1 MSAIGKR
8 VIYNG
13 NMHDSCPEFYPPE
26 GTVGRVVIEEI
37 CTYRVE
43 WPKGTTSDS
52 DYWWAKKE
60 DCTIIKEENEMDTE
74 RCCDDCG
81 EKIAEDDEF
90 YETADGRIICE
101 SCYEDSYFTCEDCG
115 DIYPMDD
122 AVSVNGGEMY
132 VCQDCAD
139 NTGNYHHCVSCDEYF
154 TSRSRGYYEL
164 ANGDCVCDRCADGNV
179 AECNDCGEYFWIDDM
194 EEDEDGWGDTIYFC
208 PNCARGRKKKI
219 HDYSYKPAPKYKVH
233 NHDEFW
239 TDDSIKELLFGVELE
254 IDKGNDP
261 EDVAEEITEAHDDI
275 YCKHD
280 GSLDHGVEIVSHP
293 CTLEYH
299 LKDLGW
305 DDICGIALSNNFKS
319 HEARTCGLHVHVGR
333 RQLSENISEQNDNI
347 AKIIILVDRHWDN
360 IVKFTR
366 RTESQLSRWAER
378 PEIINRV
385 KSLSDGVIGR
395 KVMNTIDN
403 CGRYQA
409 VNLQNRNTIEFR
421 IYNGT
426 LKAST
431 LYATLQF
438 TSNICKYAMTHSFD
452 DCFASQW
459 KDVAEYET
467 YPELAEYLVSR
478 NLDDVPYLEP
488 IARNT
493 VAVSESGEIKIG
505 SSVRIVNADGS
516 QVGALDRHIG
526 EVATVIAIADED
538 DCYDFALE
546 FDEGDWDFHS
556 AGGRGHSGRCY
567 WVYAGNIELVK
578 NEGGAEVCA

>member
-1 MSAIGKR
+1 MSAIGKK

-13 NMHDSCPEFYPPE
+13 NMHDTCPEFYPPK
-26 GTVGRVVIEEI
+26 GTVGRVVIEED
-37 CTYRVE
+37 CAYRVK

-52 DYWWAKKE
+52 DCWWTRKM
-60 DCTIIKEENEMDTE
+60 DCTIIEEENEMDAE

-81 EKIAEDDEF
+81 EKIAEGDEF

-101 SCYEDSYFTCEDCG
+101 RCYEDSYFTCEDCG
-115 DIYPMDD
+115 DIFPMDD
-122 AVSVNGGEMY
+122 AVSINNGEMY

-139 NTGNYHHCVSCDEYF
+139 VTGNYHHCVSCGEYF
-154 TSRSRGYYEL
+154 TPSYRGYYEL
-164 ANGDCVCDRCADGNV
+164 ANGDCVCDRCADGNI

-254 IDKGNDP
+254 VDKGNNP
-261 EDVAEEITEAHDDI
+261 EGVAEEITEAHDDI

-305 DDICGIALSNNFKS
+305 DDICDIALSNNFKS

-333 RQLSENISEQNDNI
+333 RQLGETISKRNDNI

-360 IVKFTR
+360 IVRFTR
-366 RTESQLSRWAER
+366 RTEEQLSHWASR
-378 PEIINRV
+378 PEIMDRIIDF
-385 KSLSDGVIGR
+385 SDGYIGP
-395 KVMNTIDN
+395 KVTDMIGGR
-403 CGRYQA
+403 GRYQA
-409 VNLQNRNTIEFR
+409 VNTQNRNTIEFR

-426 LKAST
+426 LKVST

-459 KDVAEYET
+459 KDVAEHET

-488 IARNT
+488 TARNT
-493 VAVSESGEIKIG
+493 VAVSEDGKIKVG
-505 SSVRIVNADGS
+505 SRVRIVNNDGAG
-516 QVGALDRHIG
+516 VFDLIHHIG
-526 EVATVIAIADED
+526 ERATVIADGTSG
-538 DCYDFALE
+538 YDFGIE
-546 FDEGDWDFHS
+546 FDNPSGDFHNLLGM
-556 AGGRGHSGRCY
+556 ARTDRGY
-567 WVYAGNIELVK
+567 WVHAGNIELVE

>member
-1 MSAIGKR
+1 
-8 VIYNG
+8 
-13 NMHDSCPEFYPPE
+13 
-26 GTVGRVVIEEI
+26 
-37 CTYRVE
+37 
-43 WPKGTTSDS
+43 
-52 DYWWAKKE
+52 
-60 DCTIIKEENEMDTE
+60 MDTE
-74 RCCDDCG
+74 RCCADCG
-81 EKIAEDDEF
+81 EKIAEGDEF

-122 AVSVNGGEMY
+122 AVSVNNGEMY

-139 NTGNYHHCVSCDEYF
+139 DTGNYHHCVSCDEYF

-164 ANGDCVCDRCADGNV
+164 ANGDCVCDRCADGNI
-179 AECNDCGEYFWIDDM
+179 AECNDCGEYFWIGDM

-219 HDYSYKPAPKYKVH
+219 HDYGYKPAPKYKVH

-254 IDKGNDP
+254 IDKGKDP

-280 GSLDHGVEIVSHP
+280 GSLDYGVEIVSHP

-347 AKIIILVDRHWDN
+347 AKIIILVDRHWDS

-366 RTESQLSRWAER
+366 RTEEQLSRWAER
-378 PEIINRV
+378 PEIID
-385 KSLSDGVIGR
+385 KIADFSDGVIGR
-395 KVMNTIDN
+395 KVMGAIN
-403 CGRYQA
+403 CRGRYQA

-426 LKAST
+426 LKVST

-467 YPELAEYLVSR
+467 YPELAEYLVAR

-488 IARNT
+488 AARN
-493 VAVSESGEIKIG
+493 AVTASEDGEIEIG
-505 SSVRIVNADGS
+505 SSVRIINAEGS
-516 QVGALDRHIG
+516 SVDALDRHIG
-526 EVATVIAIADED
+526 EIATVIAIADKD
-538 DCYDFALE
+538 DCFDFALE
-546 FDEGDWDFHS
+546 FDEGDYDFHN
-556 AGGRGHSGRCY
+556 AGSRGRSGHCY
-567 WVYAGNIELVK
+567 WVYAGNVELVK
-578 NEGGAEVCA
+578 NEGGAETCA

>member
-1 MSAIGKR
+1 MSVIGKK

-13 NMHDSCPEFYPPE
+13 AMHDTEPAFYPPE
-26 GTVGRVVIEEI
+26 GTVGRVVIEGEHS
-37 CTYRVE
+37 YQVQ
-43 WPKGTTSDS
+43 WPKGTTFDS
-52 DYWWAKKE
+52 DCWWARKMDCAIIEE
-60 DCTIIKEENEMDTE
+60 DKEMDTE
-74 RCCDDCG
+74 RCCADCG
-81 EKIAEDDEF
+81 EKIAEGDEF

-115 DIYPMDD
+115 EIYPMDD
-122 AVSVNGGEMY
+122 AVSINNGEMY

-139 NTGNYHHCVSCDEYF
+139 DTGNYYHCVSCDEYF
-154 TSRSRGYYEL
+154 TSRYRSRYEL
-164 ANGDCVCDRCADGNV
+164 ANGDCVCTNCADGEIG
-179 AECNDCGEYFWIDDM
+179 ECYECSELFWLDDM

-208 PNCARGRKKKI
+208 PSCARGRKKKI

-254 IDKGNDP
+254 IDKGKDP
-261 EDVAEEITEAHDDI
+261 EKVAEEITEAHDDI

-280 GSLDHGVEIVSHP
+280 GSLDYGVEIVSHP

-305 DDICGIALSNNFKS
+305 DDICDIALSNNFKS

-333 RQLSENISEQNDNI
+333 RQLGETISERNDNI

-360 IVKFTR
+360 IVRFTR
-366 RTESQLSRWAER
+366 RTEEQLSHWASR
-378 PEIINRV
+378 PEIMDRIIGF
-385 KSLSDGVIGR
+385 SDGYIGP
-395 KVMNTIDN
+395 KVTDMIGGS
-403 CGRYQA
+403 GRYQA

-426 LKAST
+426 LKVST

-488 IARNT
+488 TARNT
-493 VAVSESGEIKIG
+493 VAVSEDGKIKVG
-505 SSVRIVNADGS
+505 SRVRIVNNDGAG
-516 QVGALDRHIG
+516 VFDLIHHIG
-526 EVATVIAIADED
+526 EQATVIADGMSG
-538 DCYDFALE
+538 YDFGIE
-546 FDEGDWDFHS
+546 FDNPSGDFHNLLGM
-556 AGGRGHSGRCY
+556 ARTDRGY
-567 WVYAGNIELVK
+567 WVHAGNIELVE

>member
-1 MSAIGKR
+1 MSAIGKK

-13 NMHDSCPEFYPPE
+13 DMHDIEPRFYPPK
-26 GTVGRVVIEEI
+26 GTVGRVVEENN
-37 CTYRVE
+37 YSYQVQ
-43 WPKGTTSDS
+43 WPKGTTSDN
-52 DYWWAKKE
+52 DCWWARKMN
-60 DCTIIKEENEMDTE
+60 CAIIEEENEMDTE
-74 RCCDDCG
+74 RYCADCG
-81 EKIAEDDEF
+81 EKIAEGDEF

-122 AVSVNGGEMY
+122 AVSVNNGEMY

-139 NTGNYHHCVSCDEYF
+139 VTGNYYRCVSCDEYF
-154 TSRSRGYYEL
+154 TPRYRSRYEL
-164 ANGDCVCDRCADGNV
+164 ANGDCVCNRCADGNI
-179 AECNDCGEYFWIDDM
+179 AACYDCDEYFWIEDM

-208 PNCARGRKKKI
+208 PSCVRGRKKKI
-219 HDYSYKPAPKYKVH
+219 HDYSYKPAPKFKVH

-254 IDKGNDP
+254 IDKGKDP
-261 EDVAEEITEAHDDI
+261 EKVAEEITEAHDDI

-280 GSLDHGVEIVSHP
+280 GSLDYGVEIVSHP

-305 DDICGIALSNNFKS
+305 DDICDIALNNNFKS

-333 RQLSENISEQNDNI
+333 RQLGETISKRNDNV

-360 IVKFTR
+360 IVRFTR
-366 RTESQLSRWAER
+366 RTEEQLSHWASR
-378 PEIINRV
+378 PEIMDRIIGF
-385 KSLSDGVIGR
+385 SDGYIGP
-395 KVMNTIDN
+395 KVTDMIGGR
-403 CGRYQA
+403 GRYQA
-409 VNLQNRNTIEFR
+409 VNTQNRNTIEFR

-426 LKAST
+426 LKVST

-459 KDVAEYET
+459 KDVAEHET

-488 IARNT
+488 TARNT
-493 VAVSESGEIKIG
+493 VAVSEDGKIKVG
-505 SSVRIVNADGS
+505 SRVRIVNNDGAG
-516 QVGALDRHIG
+516 VFDLIHHIG
-526 EVATVIAIADED
+526 ERATVIADGTSG
-538 DCYDFALE
+538 YDFGIE
-546 FDEGDWDFHS
+546 FDNPSRDFHNLLGM
-556 AGGRGHSGRCY
+556 ARLDRGY
-567 WVYAGNIELVK
+567 WVHAGNIELVE

>member
-1 MSAIGKR
+1 MSATGKK
-8 VIYNG
+8 VIYDG
-13 NMHDSCPEFYPPE
+13 EKHKIEPRFYPPK
-26 GTVGRVVIEEI
+26 GTVGRVVEENN
-37 CTYRVE
+37 YSYQVQ
-43 WPKGTTSDS
+43 WPKGTTSDN
-52 DYWWAKKE
+52 DCWWARKM
-60 DCTIIKEENEMDTE
+60 DCTIIEEENKMDTE

-122 AVSVNGGEMY
+122 AVSINNGEMY

-139 NTGNYHHCVSCDEYF
+139 DTGNYHHCVSCDEYF

-194 EEDEDGWGDTIYFC
+194 EEDEDCWGDTIYFC

-219 HDYSYKPAPKYKVH
+219 HDYGYKPAPKYKVH

-254 IDKGNDP
+254 IDKGKDP

-280 GSLDHGVEIVSHP
+280 GSLDYGVEIVSHP

-305 DDICGIALSNNFKS
+305 DDICNIALRNNFKS

-347 AKIIILVDRHWDN
+347 AKIIILVDRHWNN
-360 IVKFTR
+360 IVRFTR
-366 RTESQLSRWAER
+366 RTEEQLSRWAER
-378 PEIINRV
+378 PEIVDKIANF
-385 KSLSDGVIGR
+385 SDGNIGR
-395 KVMNTIDN
+395 KVMNEVN
-403 CGRYQA
+403 CRGRYQA

-426 LKAST
+426 LKVST

-488 IARNT
+488 AARNAVT
-493 VAVSESGEIKIG
+493 VSEDGEIEIG
-505 SSVRIVNADGS
+505 SSVRIINAEGS
-516 QVGALDRHIG
+516 SVDALDRHIG
-526 EVATVIAIADED
+526 EIATVIAIADKD
-538 DCYDFALE
+538 GCFDFALE
-546 FDEGDWDFHS
+546 FDTGDYDFHN
-556 AGGRGHSGRCY
+556 AGNRGRSGHCY
-567 WVYAGNIELVK
+567 WVYARNVELVK

>member
-1 MSAIGKR
+1 MSVIGKR

-13 NMHDSCPEFYPPE
+13 AMHDTEPAFYPPE
-26 GTVGRVVIEEI
+26 GTAGRVVVEEE
-37 CTYRVE
+37 YSYQVQ

-52 DYWWAKKE
+52 GCWWARKA
-60 DCTIIKEENEMDTE
+60 DCAIIEEENEMDTE
-74 RCCDDCG
+74 RCCADCG
-81 EKIAEDDEF
+81 EKIAEGDEF

-122 AVSVNGGEMY
+122 AVSVNNGEMY

-139 NTGNYHHCVSCDEYF
+139 VTGNYYHCVNCDEYF
-154 TSRSRGYYEL
+154 TTRYRSRYEL
-164 ANGDCVCDRCADGNV
+164 ANGDCVCANCADGEIG
-179 AECNDCGEYFWIDDM
+179 ECYECSELFWLDDM

-208 PNCARGRKKKI
+208 PSCARGRKKKI
-219 HDYSYKPAPKYKVH
+219 HDYSYKPAPKFKVH

-239 TDDSIKELLFGVELE
+239 TDESIKELLFGVELE
-254 IDKGNDP
+254 IDKGKDP
-261 EDVAEEITEAHDDI
+261 EKVAEEITEAHDDI

-280 GSLDHGVEIVSHP
+280 GSLDYGVEIVSHP

-305 DDICGIALSNNFKS
+305 DDICDIALSNNFKS

-333 RQLSENISEQNDNI
+333 RQLGETISERNDNI

-360 IVKFTR
+360 IVRFTR
-366 RTESQLSRWAER
+366 RTEEQLSHWASR
-378 PEIINRV
+378 PEVMDRIIGF
-385 KSLSDGVIGR
+385 SDGYIGH
-395 KVMNTIDN
+395 KVTDMIDG

-409 VNLQNRNTIEFR
+409 VNTQNRNTIEFR

-426 LKAST
+426 LKVST

-488 IARNT
+488 TARNT
-493 VAVSESGEIKIG
+493 AAVSEDRKLKIG
-505 SSVRIVNADGS
+505 SRVRIVNAKGS
-516 QVGALDRHIG
+516 QVGALNRHIG
-526 EVATVIAIADED
+526 EVATVIANTSDND
-538 DCYDFALE
+538 YDYALE
-546 FDEGDWDFHS
+546 FDEDDYDFHS
-556 AGGRGHSGRCY
+556 AGGRGRVWHCY
-567 WVYAGNIELVK
+567 WVYARNIELEE
-578 NEGGAEVCA
+578 NEGGAEACA

>member
-1 MSAIGKR
+1 MSAIGKK

-13 NMHDSCPEFYPPE
+13 NMHDIEPAFYPPK
-26 GTVGRVVIEEI
+26 GTVGRVVIDEEI
-37 CTYRVE
+37 TYRIQ
-43 WPKGTTSDS
+43 WPKGTTSDN
-52 DYWWAKKE
+52 DYWWARAT
-60 DCTIIKEENEMDTE
+60 DCKIIEEENKMDAE
-74 RCCDDCG
+74 KYCADCG

-101 SCYEDSYFTCEDCG
+101 RCYEDSYFTCEDCG
-115 DIYPMDD
+115 DIFPMDD
-122 AVSVNGGEMY
+122 VVSVDNGEMY
-132 VCQDCAD
+132 ICQDCAD
-139 NTGNYHHCVSCDEYF
+139 DTGNYYHCVSCDEYF
-154 TSRSRGYYEL
+154 TSHYRGYYEL
-164 ANGDCVCDRCADGNV
+164 ANGDCVCVRCADGNI

-219 HDYSYKPAPKYKVH
+219 HDYGYKPAPKYKVH

-254 IDKGNDP
+254 IDKGKDP
-261 EDVAEEITEAHDDI
+261 EDVAEEITEDHDDI

-280 GSLDHGVEIVSHP
+280 GSLDYGVEIVSHP

-305 DDICGIALSNNFKS
+305 DDICNIALSNNFKS
-319 HEARTCGLHVHVGR
+319 HEARTCGLHIHVGR
-333 RQLSENISEQNDNI
+333 RQLSEDISEQNDNI

-378 PEIINRV
+378 PEIIDEA
-385 KSLSDGVIGR
+385 KSLSDENIGR
-395 KVMNTIDN
+395 EVMKEINYR
-403 CGRYQA
+403 GRYQA

-426 LKAST
+426 LKVST

-467 YPELAEYLVSR
+467 YPELAEYLTSR
-478 NLDDVPYLEP
+478 NIDDVPYLEP
-488 IARNT
+488 TARDVIT
-493 VAVSESGEIKIG
+493 ASEDGEIKIG
-505 SSVRIVNADGS
+505 SRVRIINAEGS
-516 QVGALDRHIG
+516 SVEALDRHIG
-526 EVATVIAIADED
+526 EIATVIEIAGKN
-538 DCYDFALE
+538 DCFDFALKFE
-546 FDEGDWDFHS
+546 KSDYDFHS
-556 AGGRGHSGRCY
+556 AGGRDRSCRCY
-567 WVYAGNIELVK
+567 WVYAGNVELVK

>member
-1 MSAIGKR
+1 MSVIGKK

-13 NMHDSCPEFYPPE
+13 NMHDIEPAFYPPK
-26 GTVGRVVIEEI
+26 GTVGKVAVDEEI
-37 CTYRVE
+37 TYRVQ
-43 WPKGTTSDS
+43 WPKGTTSDN
-52 DYWWAKKE
+52 DYWWARAI
-60 DCTIIKEENEMDTE
+60 DCTIIEEDNEMDIE
-74 RCCDDCG
+74 RCCADCG
-81 EKIAEDDEF
+81 EKIAEGDEF

-101 SCYEDSYFTCEDCG
+101 SCYEDSYFACEDCG
-115 DIYPMDD
+115 EIYLQSYGE
-122 AVSVNGGEMY
+122 SVNNGEMY
-132 VCQDCAD
+132 VCKDCLAD
-139 NTGNYHHCVSCDEYF
+139 ASKYYYCVNCDEYF
-154 TSRSRGYYEL
+154 TSRYRSRYEL
-164 ANGDCVCDRCADGNV
+164 ADGNCVCDRCADGNI
-179 AECNDCGEYFWIDDM
+179 AECYDCEEYFWIEDM

-254 IDKGNDP
+254 IDKGKDP
-261 EDVAEEITEAHDDI
+261 EGVAEEITEAHDDI

-333 RQLSENISEQNDNI
+333 RQLGETISKRSDNI

-360 IVKFTR
+360 IVRFTR
-366 RTESQLSRWAER
+366 RTEEQLSHWASR
-378 PEIINRV
+378 PEIMDRIIGF
-385 KSLSDGVIGR
+385 SDGYIGP
-395 KVMNTIDN
+395 KVTDMIGGR
-403 CGRYQA
+403 GRYQA
-409 VNLQNRNTIEFR
+409 VNTQNRNTIEFR

-426 LKAST
+426 LKVST

-459 KDVAEYET
+459 KDVAEHET

-493 VAVSESGEIKIG
+493 AAVSEDGKLKIG
-505 SSVRIVNADGS
+505 SRVRIVNAEGS
-516 QVGALDRHIG
+516 QVSALNRHMG
-526 EVATVIAIADED
+526 EMATVIAYAKDNG
-538 DCYDFALE
+538 YDYALE
-546 FDEGDWDFHS
+546 FDYEDFDFHR
-556 AGGRGHSGRCY
+556 AGGRGRDCRCY

>member
-1 MSAIGKR
+1 
-8 VIYNG
+8 
-13 NMHDSCPEFYPPE
+13 
-26 GTVGRVVIEEI
+26 
-37 CTYRVE
+37 
-43 WPKGTTSDS
+43 
-52 DYWWAKKE
+52 
-60 DCTIIKEENEMDTE
+60 MDTE

-81 EKIAEDDEF
+81 EKIAEGDEF

-101 SCYEDSYFTCEDCG
+101 NCYEDGYFTCEDCG
-115 DIYPMDD
+115 DIYPIDD
-122 AVSVNGGEMY
+122 AVSVNNGEIC

-139 NTGNYHHCVSCDEYF
+139 NTENYYHCVSCDEYF
-154 TSRSRGYYEL
+154 TSRYRSYYEL
-164 ANGDCVCDRCADGNV
+164 ANGDCVCDSCADDNV
-179 AECNDCGEYFWIDDM
+179 AVCNDCEEYFWIDDM
-194 EEDEDGWGDTIYFC
+194 EEGEDGWGDTIYFC

-219 HDYSYKPAPKYKVH
+219 HDYSYKPEPKYKVH

-261 EDVAEEITEAHDDI
+261 EDVAEKITEAHDDI

-305 DDICGIALSNNFKS
+305 DDICDIALNNNFKS

-333 RQLSENISEQNDNI
+333 RQLGETIVERNDNI
-347 AKIIILVDRHWDN
+347 AKIVILVDRHWNN
-360 IVKFTR
+360 IVGFTR

-378 PEIINRV
+378 PEIIDRIANF
-385 KSLSDGVIGR
+385 SDRYIGR
-395 KVMNTIDN
+395 KVTNMLDVR
-403 CGRYQA
+403 GRYQA
-409 VNLQNRNTIEFR
+409 VNTQNRNTIEFR

-438 TSNICKYAMTHSFD
+438 TSNICKYAITHSFD

-488 IARNT
+488 AARNVVT
-493 VAVSESGEIKIG
+493 VSEDGEIEIG
-505 SSVRIVNADGS
+505 SRVRIVNADGDE
-516 QVGALDRHIG
+516 VYELNNHMG
-526 EVATVIAIADED
+526 EIATVIAIANEYNDF
-538 DCYDFALE
+538 DFALE
-546 FDEGDWDFHS
+546 FDHESMNLHNANGL
-556 AGGRGHSGRCY
+556 GRSRCCY
-567 WVYAGNIELVK
+567 WVYAKNIELVK
-578 NEGGAEVCA
+578 NEGGAEACA

>member
-1 MSAIGKR
+1 MSAIGKK

-13 NMHDSCPEFYPPE
+13 NMRGIEPRFYPPK
-26 GTVGRVVIEEI
+26 GTVGRVVEENN
-37 CTYRVE
+37 YSYQVQ
-43 WPKGTTSDS
+43 WPKGTTSDN
-52 DYWWAKKE
+52 DCWWARKM
-60 DCTIIKEENEMDTE
+60 DCTIIEEENEMDAE
-74 RCCDDCG
+74 RCCADCG
-81 EKIAEDDEF
+81 EKIAEGDEF

-101 SCYEDSYFTCEDCG
+101 RCYEDSYFTCEDCG

-122 AVSVNGGEMY
+122 AVSINDGEMY

-139 NTGNYHHCVSCDEYF
+139 DTGNYHHCVSCDEYF
-154 TSRSRGYYEL
+154 TSRSRGYYKL
-164 ANGDCVCDRCADGNV
+164 ANGDCVCDRCADGNIE
-179 AECNDCGEYFWIDDM
+179 ECNDCGEYFWIDDM
-194 EEDEDGWGDTIYFC
+194 EEDEDCWGNTIYFC
-208 PNCARGRKKKI
+208 PNCARGRKRKI
-219 HDYSYKPAPKYKVH
+219 HDYGYKPAPKYKVH

-254 IDKGNDP
+254 IDKGKYP

-280 GSLDHGVEIVSHP
+280 GSLDYGVEIVSHP

-360 IVKFTR
+360 IVGFTR
-366 RTESQLSRWAER
+366 RTEEQLSRWAER
-378 PEIINRV
+378 PEIIDKIANF
-385 KSLSDGVIGR
+385 SDGNIGR
-395 KVMNTIDN
+395 KVINEVN
-403 CGRYQA
+403 CRGRYQA

-426 LKAST
+426 LKVST

-467 YPELAEYLVSR
+467 YPELAEYLVAR

-488 IARNT
+488 AARNT
-493 VAVSESGEIKIG
+493 VAVSEDGKIKVG
-505 SSVRIVNADGS
+505 SRVRIVNNDGAG
-516 QVGALDRHIG
+516 VFDLIHHIG
-526 EVATVIAIADED
+526 EQATVIADGTSG
-538 DCYDFALE
+538 YDFGIE
-546 FDEGDWDFHS
+546 FDNPSGDFHNLLGM
-556 AGGRGHSGRCY
+556 ARTDRGY
-567 WVYAGNIELVK
+567 WVHAGNIELVE

>member
-1 MSAIGKR
+1 MSVIGKK
-8 VIYNG
+8 VICNG
-13 NMHDSCPEFYPPE
+13 AMHDTEPAFYPPK
-26 GTVGRVVIEEI
+26 GTVGKVAVDEGI
-37 CTYRVE
+37 TYRVQ
-43 WPKGTTSDS
+43 WSKGTTSDN
-52 DYWWAKKE
+52 DYWWARAI
-60 DCTIIKEENEMDTE
+60 DCTIIEEENKMDTE
-74 RCCDDCG
+74 RCCADCG
-81 EKIAEDDEF
+81 EKIAEGDEF

-122 AVSVNGGEMY
+122 AVSVNNGEMY

-139 NTGNYHHCVSCDEYF
+139 ATGNYYHCVSCDKYF
-154 TSRSRGYYEL
+154 TERYRSRYEL
-164 ANGDCVCDRCADGNV
+164 ANGDCVCDRCADGSI
-179 AECNDCGEYFWIDDM
+179 AGCLDCGEYFWIDDM
-194 EEDEDGWGDTIYFC
+194 EEDVDIWGDTIYFC

-219 HDYSYKPAPKYKVH
+219 HDYSYKPAPKFKVH

-254 IDKGNDP
+254 IDKGNNP

-280 GSLDHGVEIVSHP
+280 GSLNYGVEIVSHP

-333 RQLSENISEQNDNI
+333 RQLGETILKQNDNI

-360 IVKFTR
+360 IVGFTR
-366 RTESQLSRWAER
+366 RTEEQLSHWASR
-378 PEIINRV
+378 PEIMDRIIGF
-385 KSLSDGVIGR
+385 SDGYIGS
-395 KVMNTIDN
+395 KVTDMIGGS
-403 CGRYQA
+403 GRYRA

-426 LKAST
+426 LKVST

-459 KDVAEYET
+459 KDVAKYET

-488 IARNT
+488 TARNT
-493 VAVSESGEIKIG
+493 VAVSEDEKLKIG
-505 SSVRIVNADGS
+505 SRVRIVNAEGS
-516 QVGALDRHIG
+516 QVGALNRHMG
-526 EVATVIAIADED
+526 EMATVIAYGKDTG
-538 DCYDFALE
+538 YDYALE
-546 FDEGDWDFHS
+546 FDCEDLDFHR
-556 AGGRGHSGRCY
+556 AGGRGRNYYCY
-567 WVYAGNIELVK
+567 WVYARNIELVE
-578 NEGGAEVCA
+578 NEGGAEICA